1 MIKGLKLTTLI
12 ISMIPSALIGFITLL
27 FVESINPLFYF
38 KISIVSIIIWVGF
51 GSYLQNG
58 FFGFIRMLGLI

>member
-1 MIKGLKLTTLI
+1 MTTLI
-12 ISMIPSALIGFITLL
+12 ISMIPSALIGFVALL
-27 FVESINPLFYF
+27 FVKSINPLFYL

-58 FFGFIRMLGLI
+58 FSGFIRMLGLI